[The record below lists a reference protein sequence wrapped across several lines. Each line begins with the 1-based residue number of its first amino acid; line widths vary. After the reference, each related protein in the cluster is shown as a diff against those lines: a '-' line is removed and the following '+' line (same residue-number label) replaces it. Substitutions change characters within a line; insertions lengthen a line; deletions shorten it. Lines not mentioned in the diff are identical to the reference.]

1 MSSLRSAWRTA
12 TGRRTRK
19 YNKLSDIDVGE
30 DINELD
36 PDDISKQ
43 ILKDPDLTPRRGRKL
58 NVLLN
63 IRDAAKKQGKTG
75 LQLKNEVK
83 SLARRQMDAKKK
95 EDAEVNRM
103 MEQIN
108 DEIDLETSDAIRK
121 SLPDVPM
128 HEIKPNKSASRSAA
142 KGGKRRSSKKSRRNR
157 RR

>member
-1 MSSLRSAWRTA
+1 MSLRSAWRTA
-12 TGRRTRK
+12 TGRRTRR
-19 YNKLSDIDVGE
+19 YNKLSDIAVGE

-75 LQLKNEVK
+75 RDLKNEVK
-83 SLARRQMDAKKK
+83 SMARRKMQAKK
-95 EDAEVNRM
+95 EEEAAVDRM
-103 MEQIN
+103 MKQIN
-108 DEIDLETSDAIRK
+108 DEIDLETSNAIRK

-128 HEIKPNKSASRSAA
+128 HEIKPNKSASQSAT
-142 KGGKRRSSKKSRRNR
+142 KGGKRRSSKNSRRKR

>member
-1 MSSLRSAWRTA
+1 MSLRSAWKTI
-12 TGRRTRK
+12 TGKRTRR
-19 YNKLSDIDVGE
+19 YNKLSDIDQS
-30 DINELD
+30 ISKLD

-63 IRDAAKKQGKTG
+63 IRDAAKKQGKAG
-75 LQLKNEVK
+75 LQLKNEVN
-83 SLARRQMDAKKK
+83 SLARRQIEAKKK
-95 EDAEVNRM
+95 EDAEVNIM

-108 DEIDLETSDAIRK
+108 DEIESDRLAELS
-121 SLPDVPM
+121 SLLPKVPR
-128 HEIKPNKSASRSAA
+128 HPIKIKNSASRSAT